1 LSLVQL
7 FLLQGELNRAW
18 QQAINILEEARQ
30 NELIWQPARA
40 QSLMG
45 SILAA
50 QGQMEQA
57 TQYFEE
63 AINVLRKCGM
73 HLEFARAL
81 HSYGVTL
88 LKHGGTEQKNHQQG
102 LSYLRDAHKVFDE
115 CGAVLDSQLV
125 EHDIAMY
132 QGQREK

>member
-1 LSLVQL
+1 MSLVQL

-18 QQAINILEEARQ
+18 QQAINTLEEARQ

-57 TQYFEE
+57 TKYFEE

-88 LKHGGTEQKNHQQG
+88 LKHGGMEQKNHQQG
-102 LSYLRDAHKVFDE
+102 LSYLRDAYKVFDE
-115 CGAVLDSQLV
+115 CGAVVDSQLV
-125 EHDIAMY
+125 EHDIAVH